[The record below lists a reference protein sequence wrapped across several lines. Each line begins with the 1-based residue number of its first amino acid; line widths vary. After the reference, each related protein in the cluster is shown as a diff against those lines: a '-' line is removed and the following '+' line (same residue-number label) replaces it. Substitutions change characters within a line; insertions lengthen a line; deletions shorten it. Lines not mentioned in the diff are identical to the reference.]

1 MTDIAFRQIRVKD
14 LPLVLSLLREA
25 AEKIH
30 RMQIDHWQYWKNPPQ
45 EKVLWIEEG
54 IKNGEFFFVDDHAN
68 NNIGMVRMLNEDLLY
83 WGKQKDKAI
92 YVHSLIVKE
101 AYNGKG
107 IGQRILEEIAH
118 KAKNKDCQYLR
129 LDSDSK
135 NPKLCKYYENL
146 GFMKVEVVDLPL
158 SRYNLYERKVQ

>member
-1 MTDIAFRQIRVKD
+1 MRDLTFRQIGIKD
-14 LPLVLSLLREA
+14 LPQVLKLLKEA
-25 AEKIH
+25 AEKIN

-45 EKVLWIEEG
+45 EKVRWIEEG

-68 NNIGMVRMLNEDLLY
+68 NNIGMVRILREDLLY

-101 AYNGKG
+101 AYNGRG
-107 IGQRILEEIAH
+107 IGQRILEEIGQ
-118 KAKNKDCQYLR
+118 KAIKENCKFLR

-135 NPKLCKYYENL
+135 NPKLCRYYENL
-146 GFMKVEVVDLPL
+146 GFKKVGVKDLPL
-158 SRYNLYERKVQ
+158 STYNLYEKEVL

>member
-1 MTDIAFRQIRVKD
+1 MTEITFRQIGIKD
-14 LPLVLSLLREA
+14 LTLVLNLLKEA
-25 AEKIH
+25 AEKIN

-45 EKVLWIEEG
+45 EKVRWIEEG
-54 IKNGEFFFVDDHAN
+54 IKNGEFFFIDDQDK

-101 AYNGKG
+101 AYNGRG
-107 IGQRILEEIAH
+107 IGQRILEEIGH
-118 KAKNKDCQYLR
+118 KAKKNECQYLR

-135 NPKLCKYYENL
+135 NPKLCKYYEKL
-146 GFMKVEVVDLPL
+146 GFKKVGVKDLPL
-158 SRYNLYERKVQ
+158 STYNLYERKIQ

>member
-14 LPLVLSLLREA
+14 LPLVLNLLKEA
-25 AEKIH
+25 AEKIN

-45 EKVLWIEEG
+45 EKVRWIEEG
-54 IKNGEFFFVDDHAN
+54 IKNGEFYFVDDLAN
-68 NNIGMVRMLNEDLLY
+68 NNIGMVRMLREDILY
-83 WGKQKDKAI
+83 WGKQKDKAF

-107 IGQRILEEIAH
+107 IGQRVLEEIGQ

-135 NPKLCKYYENL
+135 NLKLCKYYENL
-146 GFMKVEVVDLPL
+146 GFRKVGVKNLPL
-158 SRYNLYERKVQ
+158 STYNLYQKRIL

>member
-1 MTDIAFRQIRVKD
+1 MTDITFRQIEIKD
-14 LPLVLSLLREA
+14 LSLVLNLLKEA
-25 AEKIH
+25 AEKIN
-30 RMQIDHWQYWKNPPQ
+30 RMQINHWQYWKNPPR

-54 IKNGEFFFVDDHAN
+54 IINREFFFVDDRDK
-68 NNIGMVRMLNEDLLY
+68 NNIGMVRMLNEDLPY
-83 WGKQKDKAI
+83 WGKQQDKAI

-107 IGQRILEEIAH
+107 IGQRVLEEIGL
-118 KAKNKDCQYLR
+118 KAKNEDCQYLR

-146 GFMKVEVVDLPL
+146 GFKKVGIIDLPL
-158 SRYNLYERKVQ
+158 SRYNLYEIKVQ